1 MTTLAEL
8 KAEVAQANVAIDR
21 AGLVTLSFGNV
32 SGVDRDAGVLVIKP
46 SGVPYASLT
55 ADDMVVVSLDDGRS
69 VGGFLRPSTDT
80 PTHRLL
86 YRELAGIGGVVHTH
100 SPAAT
105 AWAQAG
111 RPIPCLGT
119 THADYFRGEVPVTRQ
134 MQPAEVAGDYEW
146 ETGRLMI
153 ETLRRGGRTAE
164 DSPAV
169 LVASHGPF
177 AWGRSPA
184 AAVEAAIALEA
195 IALMA
200 LRTLQI
206 EASTTEIGSELRTR
220 HFDRKHGQTAY
231 YGQPADGPDAAA
243 AAATRDAPRPI
254 GPPEPC
260 LSCVSSPVA
269 GSSLARSRNPTRSPA
284 RSWSV

>member
-8 KAEVAQANVAIDR
+8 KAEVAEANVAIDR

-111 RPIPCLGT
+111 RSIPCLGT

-153 ETLRRGGRTAE
+153 EALRRDGRTAG

-206 EASTTEIGSELRTR
+206 EASTTEIGGELRTR

-231 YGQPADGPDAAA
+231 YGQSAAAADGPDSAGADDAARR
-243 AAATRDAPRPI
+243 ATDRA
-254 GPPEPC
+254 
-260 LSCVSSPVA
+260 
-269 GSSLARSRNPTRSPA
+269 T
-284 RSWSV
+284 